1 MQGQPYAR
9 ATQNTFKNE
18 EQGCTMQ
25 RQPYA
30 RAAKNTFEYEEQGCI
45 RQGKSYTRAAKNTF
59 ENEEQGCIRQGHPYA
74 RAAKRHFRILKS
86 ATYHSLFA
94 VNHTTFIRVSR
105 ISALTLHIIYII
117 VNNKTCH

>member
-1 MQGQPYAR
+1 MKNRAAQCRGNPTQGQL
-9 ATQNTFKNE
+9 
-18 EQGCTMQ
+18 
-25 RQPYA
+25 
-30 RAAKNTFEYEEQGCI
+30 KNTFEYEEQGCI
-45 RQGKSYTRAAKNTF
+45 KQG
-59 ENEEQGCIRQGHPYA
+59 QPYA

-94 VNHTTFIRVSR
+94 ANHTAFIRVSR

>member
-1 MQGQPYAR
+1 M
-9 ATQNTFKNE
+9 KN
-18 EQGCTMQ
+18 
-25 RQPYA
+25 
-30 RAAKNTFEYEEQGCI
+30 RAAQSKGNPAQEQPKNTFENEEQGCI

-94 VNHTTFIRVSR
+94 ANHTTFIRVSR